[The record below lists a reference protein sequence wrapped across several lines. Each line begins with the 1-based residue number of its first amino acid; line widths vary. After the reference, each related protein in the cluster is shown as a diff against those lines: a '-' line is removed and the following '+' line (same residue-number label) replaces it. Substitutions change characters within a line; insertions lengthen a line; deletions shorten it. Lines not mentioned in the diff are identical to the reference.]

1 MRLNFNQPATC
12 PLGTEQEV
20 EVVEITSSPSI
31 TFEHS
36 DEKQDNGKLPKEREE
51 RVKQQIYD
59 ILPLRLKVPLLPQV
73 ELSSGAISQHR
84 RNSLFVPSYEEW
96 PVNQHFFQRNFPF
109 HVIFGHDMV
118 ITHMGNSIKR
128 LYPSAVGSGRKLTDY
143 FTVVRPAI
151 SALTYHSISKRD
163 HSEFILQTK
172 TPAITA
178 RRGTTQGGEDRL
190 LQFRGEMIVISK
202 HMALSPIIFLCSPRI
217 QSFEDLQLQ
226 GLSLSEI
233 PVHDVTRDLILMTG
247 HLKAEMS
254 IAYKLEETKQ
264 MLEIEKDRVKEEKR
278 RADNLLHAML
288 PQTIAAALTTGV
300 EVTATE
306 HEMVSIMFSDIKG
319 FTTICSKCKPM
330 QVVALLNDLY
340 TRFDKNIDTHGVYKV
355 MLYLWDIGLHRVL
368 IPMQVETIG
377 DAYMIVAGD
386 GLLNTSALHASA
398 VTEFAFSMRDET
410 QHVMDPT
417 NMDQSIQVIAIGCW
431 LSLGMPKT
439 AFIPRH

>member
-1 MRLNFNQPATC
+1 MVSYTGLSGIAPLQPALSARDSVEVRLNFNQPASC
-12 PLGTEQEV
+12 PWPVGISSETEGEL

-36 DEKQDNGKLPKEREE
+36 DDKDNGKTPKQSSEREE
-51 RVKQQIYD
+51 IVKRQIYD

-73 ELSSGAISQHR
+73 EGSPGTISQHR
-84 RNSLFVPSYEEW
+84 RNSLFVPSHEGW

-109 HVIFGHDMV
+109 HIIFGHDMV

-128 LYPSAVGSGRKLTDY
+128 LYPSAIGSGRKLTDY

-151 SALTYHSISKRD
+151 SDFTYHSIYKRD
-163 HSEFILQTK
+163 HNEFILQTK
-172 TPAITA
+172 TPPITA
-178 RRGTTQGGEDRL
+178 RREAGAEERL
-190 LQFRGEMIVISK
+190 LQFRGEMIMISK
-202 HMALSPIIFLCSPRI
+202 QMALSPIIFLCSPRI
-217 QSFEDLQLQ
+217 QSFEDLQFQ

-264 MLEIEKDRVKEEKR
+264 MLEIEKDRVKGEKR

-288 PQTIAAALTTGV
+288 PPSIADELTTGV

-340 TRFDKNIDTHGVYKV
+340 TRFDKNIDIHGVYKV
-355 MLYLWDIGLHRVL
+355 LYLWD
-368 IPMQVETIG
+368 T
-377 DAYMIVAGD
+377 
-386 GLLNTSALHASA
+386 
-398 VTEFAFSMRDET
+398 
-410 QHVMDPT
+410 
-417 NMDQSIQVIAIGCW
+417 
-431 LSLGMPKT
+431 
-439 AFIPRH
+439 